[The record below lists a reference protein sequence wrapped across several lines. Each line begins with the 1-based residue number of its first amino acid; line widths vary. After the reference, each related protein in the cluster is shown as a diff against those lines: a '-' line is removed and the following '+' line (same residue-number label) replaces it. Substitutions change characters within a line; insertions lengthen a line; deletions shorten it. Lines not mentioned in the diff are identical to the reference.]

1 MKFLKSIFHHSGIP
15 PEYRSNFFHFY
26 MDIGW
31 FGVLSGS
38 SINFLNVYATRLG
51 ASGIQIGL
59 LGAMSAL
66 VSLVLVI
73 PAGRWLEKRT
83 IGRAVFWTSVFYRIG
98 FLLFVPLP
106 WLFNAQGQVWAL
118 IALAFMM
125 GAPLAALSVGF
136 STLFAE
142 AVPNDWRAHVAGI
155 RNIVLSVT
163 FMLSSLVSGY
173 LLDRIVFPLNYQI
186 VFLIGFIGAAMSSVH
201 LFFIRPVREIRSGL
215 APDGPFPLNQPIARP
230 ERRRTLLRMDVWKT
244 PFRNTLLSMLA
255 FHFSQYLAIPLFPLY
270 FIHELNLT
278 DEALGIGTA
287 LFYLAMLIG
296 SMQLNRIVGQLGHK
310 KVTAWGLIGMAL
322 YPGLLAVSNSVWH
335 YYVISLIGGFAWALV
350 GGASL
355 NYLLES
361 CPENDRPAHLAWYNV
376 ILNICVLVGSL
387 AGPAI
392 AGLIGLSAALLIFG
406 GLRVVAGISIL
417 KWG

>member
-1 MKFLKSIFHHSGIP
+1 
-15 PEYRSNFFHFY
+15 

-73 PAGRWLEKRT
+73 PAGRWLEKRA
-83 IGRAVFWTSVFYRIG
+83 IGRAVFWTSVVYRVG

-106 WLFNAQGQVWAL
+106 WLFNAQGQIWAL
-118 IALAFMM
+118 IALAFLM

-155 RNIVLSVT
+155 RNIVLSVA

-173 LLDRIVFPLNYQI
+173 LLDRIAFPLNYQI
-186 VFLIGFIGAAMSSVH
+186 VFLIGFMGAAMSSVH
-201 LFFIRPVREIRSGL
+201 LFFIKPVREIRSGL
-215 APDGPFPLNQPIARP
+215 APDGSFPLNQPPARL
-230 ERRRTLLRMDVWKT
+230 ERRRTLLRTDVWRT
-244 PFRNTLLSMLA
+244 PFRNTLLCMLA

-270 FIHELNLT
+270 FIHQLKLT
-278 DEALGIGTA
+278 DETLGIGTA
-287 LFYLAMLIG
+287 IFYLAMLIG
-296 SMQLNRIVGQLGHK
+296 SMQLNRIVGRLGHK
-310 KVTAWGLIGMAL
+310 KVTAWGVIGMAL
-322 YPGLLAVSNSVWH
+322 YPGLLAISSVVWH
-335 YYVISLIGGFAWALV
+335 YYAISLIGGFAWALV
-350 GGASL
+350 GGAAL

-376 ILNICVLVGSL
+376 ILNVCVLAGSL

-406 GLRVVAGISIL
+406 ALRVIAGISIL

>member
-1 MKFLKSIFHHSGIP
+1 
-15 PEYRSNFFHFY
+15 

-51 ASGIQIGL
+51 ASAIQIGL

-73 PAGRWLEKRT
+73 PAGRWLEKRA

-106 WLFNAQGQVWAL
+106 WLFDAQGQIWAL
-118 IALAFMM
+118 IALAFLM

-155 RNIVLSVT
+155 RNVVLSVA

-173 LLDRIVFPLNYQI
+173 LLDRIAFPINYQI
-186 VFLIGFIGAAMSSVH
+186 IFLIGFIGAAMSSVH
-201 LFFIRPVREIRSGL
+201 LYFIKPIREIK
-215 APDGPFPLNQPIARP
+215 PDYSPPPARI

-244 PFRNTLLSMLA
+244 PFRNTLLAMFV

-270 FIHELNLT
+270 FVRNLNLT

-287 LFYLAMLIG
+287 LFYLAMLVG
-296 SMQLNRIVGQLGHK
+296 SMQLHRIVGKFGHK

-322 YPGLLAVSNSVWH
+322 YPGLLAISSTVWH
-335 YYVISLIGGFAWALV
+335 FYGISMIGGFAWALV

-376 ILNICVLVGSL
+376 ILNVCVLAGSL

-392 AGLIGLSAALLIFG
+392 AGVVGISAALLIFG
-406 GLRVVAGISIL
+406 VLRVIAGVSIL

>member
-1 MKFLKSIFHHSGIP
+1 
-15 PEYRSNFFHFY
+15 

-59 LGAMSAL
+59 LGAVSAL

-73 PAGRWLEKRT
+73 PAGRWLEKRAVGKT
-83 IGRAVFWTSVFYRIG
+83 VFWTSVIYRIG

-106 WLFNAQGQVWAL
+106 WLFNAQGQIWAL
-118 IALAFMM
+118 IALAFLM

-142 AVPNDWRAHVAGI
+142 AVPNDWRAHVAGV
-155 RNIVLSVT
+155 RNVLLSIT
-163 FMLSSLVSGY
+163 FMLSSLLSGY
-173 LLDRIVFPLNYQI
+173 LLNQIAFPLNYQI
-186 VFLIGFIGAAMSSVH
+186 VFLIGFIGAGMSSLH
-201 LFFIRPVREIRSGL
+201 LFFIRPVGL
-215 APDGPFPLNQPIARP
+215 ARPGPGPDQPPVRV
-230 ERRRTLLRMDVWKT
+230 ERRRTLLRMDVWRT
-244 PFRNTLLSMLA
+244 PFRNTLLAMLA
-255 FHFSQYLAIPLFPLY
+255 FHFSQYLAVPLFPLY
-270 FIHELNLT
+270 FVNQLKLT

-287 LFYLAMLIG
+287 IFYLAMLVG
-296 SMQLNRIVGQLGHK
+296 STQLHRIVRRLGQK
-310 KVTAWGLIGMAL
+310 KVTAWGVIGMAL
-322 YPGLLAVSNSVWH
+322 YPGLLAVSNTVWH
-335 YYVISLIGGFAWALV
+335 YYAISLIGGFVWALV
-350 GGASL
+350 GGAYL
-355 NYLLES
+355 NYLLEK

-376 ILNICVLVGSL
+376 ILNASVLVGSL

-392 AGLIGLSAALLIFG
+392 AGFIGLPLALLVFG
-406 GLRVVAGISIL
+406 GMRVAAGISIL